1 MRITAMSAA
10 RLLVVA
16 ACAGAL
22 ALAMALPAAGA
33 QQQAREGHSLVK
45 KLPKKWLKAHN
56 LAGKSAKPLA
66 DPDHDGASNWVE
78 FRQRTNPRKAN
89 EITTAPPTTAVPA
102 SRIIL
107 LQGSVLATTP
117 TGFTLTLD
125 SGLMVNVNL
134 PATAPVVDGQGLT
147 TALAAGQGVQA
158 FVSQTS
164 SDLSLSAVLVLVD
177 DNPADNPAGDDG
189 DDNGDNGDHHGGGDH
204 QSGDDG

>member
-16 ACAGAL
+16 ACAGLL

-33 QQQAREGHSLVK
+33 QQQARDGHSMVK
-45 KLPKKWLKAHN
+45 KLPKKWLKAHK
-56 LAGKSAKPLA
+56 LAGKSAMPLA

-107 LQGSVLATTP
+107 LEGSVLATTP

-134 PATAPVVDGQGLT
+134 PSTTPVVDGQGLT
-147 TALAAGQGVQA
+147 TTLAMGQAVHA

-164 SDLSLSAVLVLVD
+164 SDLTLSAVLVLVD
-177 DNPADNPAGDDG
+177 DNPAGNPGDD
-189 DDNGDNGDHHGGGDH
+189 DGDNGDHHGGGDH
-204 QSGDDG
+204 QNGDDG